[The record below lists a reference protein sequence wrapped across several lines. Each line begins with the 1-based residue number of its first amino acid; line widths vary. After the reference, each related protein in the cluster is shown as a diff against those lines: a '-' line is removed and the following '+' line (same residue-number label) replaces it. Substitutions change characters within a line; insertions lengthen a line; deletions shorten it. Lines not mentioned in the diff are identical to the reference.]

1 MKCCDSIKL
10 IFKSQYNLSLLTLL
24 IYDNYVYLKKVTA
37 DQLQHPTAHY
47 RKFIK
52 PARNTAYSRF
62 NRAAVERSSP
72 ITNLI
77 WPYWWKFCMAGRQE
91 FLNEFPMKFQTAVEM
106 ITLWLSF
113 LQRKLE
119 SWRFEFYRATIF
131 IALIIKSACYRGE
144 WIERTTRFVDLVRGS
159 EGILRS
165 RDARMRKRE
174 KEESGK
180 SKGGRGRSLGTLHGG
195 GFRAR
200 IPVST
205 ATVMVIAPSRAIPL
219 APMQFTRSI
228 TPY

>member
-1 MKCCDSIKL
+1 MEILYGRASGI
-10 IFKSQYNLSLLTLL
+10 SQWISHEISNCRWNDYTVAIL
-24 IYDNYVYLKKVTA
+24 
-37 DQLQHPTAHY
+37 P
-47 RKFIK
+47 
-52 PARNTAYSRF
+52 PAKTR
-62 NRAAVERSSP
+62 
-72 ITNLI
+72 I
-77 WPYWWKFCMAGRQE
+77 MAIRI
-91 FLNEFPMKFQTAVEM
+91 LP
-106 ITLWLSF
+106 
-113 LQRKLE
+113 
-119 SWRFEFYRATIF
+119 IF
-131 IALIIKSACYRGE
+131 IALIIKSACYRSE

-159 EGILRS
+159 EEILRS
-165 RDARMRKRE
+165 RDAGTRRRE